1 MQETVFDVVL
11 VMHED
16 IASHAVPDHL
26 YNFRVERDMLPRV
39 CGSYDRETVTGF
51 ENDVIKLDEF

>member
-1 MQETVFDVVL
+1 MFTVQVDMACQDPTCPEL
-11 VMHED
+11 VEG
-16 IASHAVPDHL
+16 DHL